1 MSARKVFLNS
11 IGFALAAL
19 LSDGIFFPPG
29 ALALVSAKEKEAPV
43 RLPVIDKADKGSKIT
58 IELEKKT
65 APQAVGKER
74 EPEAPKPSG
83 QPEKA
88 RAESFDDLKDPFES
102 QLDSLPQLKD
112 PFERF
117 NRGMYKV
124 NETLLDY
131 VLDPLARG
139 YARTVPEE
147 GRVAVKNAFTNA
159 SSPASF
165 VGSLAQG
172 DVGKTVKVAGRLL
185 INSTIG
191 VGGMF
196 DVARDHFGLDPV
208 NEDFDRALGSYGI
221 PAGPYIVLPFF
232 GPSTAR
238 HAIGRAVD
246 SLVNPTSYFAPF
258 AASAGSTLGETVNAY
273 SFNPDAKK
281 DLDESAVDPYESVKH
296 FYYGRRQSLIKE

>member
-11 IGFALAAL
+11 IGFMLAAL
-19 LSDGIFFPPG
+19 LGGGMCFPPG
-29 ALALVSAKEKEAPV
+29 SLALVSAKEKGPSVEIPGV
-43 RLPVIDKADKGSKIT
+43 DKENKGSKII
-58 IELEKKT
+58 IELEKET
-65 APQAVGKER
+65 APTDGKER
-74 EPEAPKPSG
+74 APEAPKPSG
-83 QPEKA
+83 QPEKV

-102 QLDSLPQLKD
+102 QLDNLPQLQD

-131 VLDPLARG
+131 VIDPLARG
-139 YARTVPEE
+139 YSTVVPEE
-147 GRVAVKNAFTNA
+147 GRIAVKNAFSNA
-159 SSPASF
+159 SAPVSF
-165 VGSLAQG
+165 LGSLAQG
-172 DVGKTVKVAGRLL
+172 DVAKTVKVVGRLL
-185 INSTIG
+185 INSTVG
-191 VGGMF
+191 VGGLF
-196 DVARDHFGLDPV
+196 DVAQGHFGLDPV
-208 NEDFDRALGSYGI
+208 NEDFDQALGSYGI

-258 AASAGSTLGETVNAY
+258 AVSAGSTLGESVNAY
-273 SFNPDAKK
+273 SFNLDAKK

>member
-1 MSARKVFLNS
+1 M
-11 IGFALAAL
+11 
-19 LSDGIFFPPG
+19 
-29 ALALVSAKEKEAPV
+29 
-43 RLPVIDKADKGSKIT
+43 ADR
-58 IELEKKT
+58 
-65 APQAVGKER
+65 PQ
-74 EPEAPKPSG
+74 EP
-83 QPEKA
+83 
-88 RAESFDDLKDPFES
+88 RTESFDDLKDPFES
-102 QLDSLPQLKD
+102 QLDNLPQLQD

-139 YARTVPEE
+139 YSRIVPEE
-147 GRVAVKNAFTNA
+147 GRIAVKNAFANA
-159 SSPASF
+159 SSPVSF
-165 VGSLAQG
+165 VGSLSQG
-172 DVGKTVKVAGRLL
+172 DVGKTVKVVGRLL

-208 NEDFDRALGSYGI
+208 NEDFDQALGSYGI

-246 SLVNPTSYFAPF
+246 SLVNPVSYFAPF
-258 AASAGSTLGETVNAY
+258 AANAGSTLGETVNAY
-273 SFNPDAKK
+273 SFNLDAKK
-281 DLDESAVDPYESVKH
+281 DLDESAVDSYESVKH
-296 FYYGRRQSLIKE
+296 FYYGRRQSLIEE